1 MNEIAEQINDTL
13 GELQFHIIKMEPNE
27 MIELFNSSQI
37 LLSYVMSQNVEAKK
51 EVYRMLS
58 KYSCM
63 ISRDNIRFLKN
74 MLSSLNLNF
83 ILLDQIERI
92 QNGGEPTDE
101 DDDEKIDEEEDS
113 KDSDNEIVMAKEGV
127 IEVLDAPLPNQII
140 ERPLSKKPIV
150 KAVKKPLGSSN
161 PNPIGGLISLVN
173 ALGENGFTPEQ
184 SMQLLLNQQQLMI
197 EQEKTE
203 AATQRAISAK
213 ARASAERA
221 KSLASRE
228 ETKATR
234 AIAELSA
241 SEERFSKYVTIG
253 SGFVSMGFSGSLVY
267 FMNDVIKRAAE
278 AIVNLT
284 IGNAGSI
291 AGTIELTA
299 RNAPAYITN
308 LIRSTA
314 SAVISTGYVPEM
326 ITTGLRTA
334 EKGINVATKTITGR
348 AATEYVEKPLTTEV
362 FDKFRYDILQSAD
375 LAIAFSMILIFV
387 IVFIMFFILFVF
399 IFKFSETTEF
409 FYLGWKGRK
418 RGGKI
423 TGKGRVTRKNIRKKM
438 SRNKKMSKR
447 RHTKRR
453 H

>member
-1 MNEIAEQINDTL
+1 MNNIDEQINDNL
-13 GELQFHIIKMEPNE
+13 GELQFHILEMEPND

-37 LLSYVMSQNVEAKK
+37 LLSYIMSQNIEVKK
-51 EVYRMLS
+51 EIYKMLS

-74 MLSSLNLNF
+74 MLSMLNINF
-83 ILLDQIERI
+83 ILLDQIEII
-92 QNGGEPTDE
+92 QNGGVPSD
-101 DDDEKIDEEEDS
+101 DEEEE
-113 KDSDNEIVMAKEGV
+113 EIEMAKPGV
-127 IEVLDAPLPNQII
+127 IEDLDMPNQMVVSEPAEQTSTIKRSI
-140 ERPLSKKPIV
+140 KTMKKHNLSK
-150 KAVKKPLGSSN
+150 N
-161 PNPIGGLISLVN
+161 PNPIGGIVSLVN

-184 SMQLLLNQQQLMI
+184 AMALISNQQQLMI
-197 EQEKTE
+197 EQQKTE

-213 ARASAERA
+213 AKASAERA
-221 KSLASRE
+221 KSLAARE
-228 ETKATR
+228 ATKATR
-234 AIAELSA
+234 AIAELTA

-253 SGFVSMGFSGSLVY
+253 SGFSALGFSGFLVY
-267 FMNDVIKRAAE
+267 FLNDIIKRAAE

-334 EKGINVATKTITGR
+334 EKGINVASKTLTGR
-348 AATEYVEKPLTTEV
+348 AATEYVDKSLTTEV
-362 FDKFRYDILQSAD
+362 IDKFKYDILQSTD
-375 LAIAFSMILIFV
+375 LAVAFSMILVFTM
-387 IVFIMFFILFVF
+387 VFIMLFILFVF

-418 RGGKI
+418 RGGK
-423 TGKGRVTRKNIRKKM
+423 KRTRKNIR
-438 SRNKKMSKR
+438 RKMSKNKKV
-447 RHTKRR
+447 KRR
-453 H
+453 RITRKR

>member
-1 MNEIAEQINDTL
+1 MNIDEQINDTL
-13 GELQFHIIKMEPNE
+13 GELQFHIVEMEPNE

-37 LLSYVMSQNVEAKK
+37 LLSYIMSQNAEVKK

-63 ISRDNIRFLKN
+63 VSRDNIRFLKN
-74 MLSSLNLNF
+74 MLSTLNLNF
-83 ILLDQIERI
+83 ILLDEIESI
-92 QNGGEPTDE
+92 QNGGAPSDS
-101 DDDEKIDEEEDS
+101 DDDEKIDEEEDN

-127 IEVLDAPLPNQII
+127 VEVIDAPPQSQII
-140 ERPLSKKPIV
+140 ERSLPKKPLV
-150 KAVKKPLGSSN
+150 KGSKKPLGATN

-184 SMQLLLNQQQLMI
+184 SMQLLINQQQFMI

-228 ETKATR
+228 ETKASKV
-234 AIAELSA
+234 IAELTA
-241 SEERFSKYVTIG
+241 SEERFSKYITIG
-253 SGFVSMGFSGSLVY
+253 SGFSAMGFSGFLVY
-267 FMNDVIKRAAE
+267 FLNDIIKRAAE

-314 SAVISTGYVPEM
+314 SAVIKTGYVPEM
-326 ITTGLRTA
+326 ITSGLRSA
-334 EKGINVATKTITGR
+334 EKGINVASKTITGR
-348 AATEYVEKPLTTEV
+348 AATEYVETSITTEV
-362 FDKFRYDILQSAD
+362 FDKFRYDILQSTD

-387 IVFIMFFILFVF
+387 SVFIMLFILFVF

-418 RGGKI
+418 RGGKL
-423 TGKGRVTRKNIRKKM
+423 RRTRKNVRGKM
-438 SRNKKMSKR
+438 SRNKKMNKK

-453 H
+453 R